1 MKEFK
6 RGGLSDEKTIT
17 GFYKGIG
24 IAHKGL
30 KRREEETGHPSLSLE
45 EISYKMDRETKQTQG
60 GGYAAFRRPMHFAF
74 PLRMGFLKYNGIGHG
89 SNYKSQMDI

>member
-1 MKEFK
+1 MEEFE
-6 RGGLSDEKTIT
+6 RGGFDEKTIT

-60 GGYAAFRRPMHFAF
+60 GGYAESEDLCTLFFF
-74 PLRMGFLKYNGIGHG
+74 
-89 SNYKSQMDI
+89 